1 MPVAAAPQAAMAIDL
16 PFDSRAFRSALG
28 HFATGVA
35 IVTASC
41 PGQPPVGM
49 TISSFNSVSLDPP
62 LVLFSVARTAHSLPD
77 LLAAPGYAIHVLASD
92 QVDLSSRFARAL
104 AAKWQDVE
112 HRPGLHDA
120 PLLDAALAHFECAA
134 HAQHDGGDHVILLAR
149 VLRFSMRPSGDPL
162 IFFGGRY
169 RALTAAE

>member
-1 MPVAAAPQAAMAIDL
+1 MLAAAAPPTDL
-16 PFDSRAFRSALG
+16 PFDSRAFRNALG

-77 LLAAPGYAIHVLASD
+77 LMAAPGYAVHVLGSE
-92 QVDLSSRFARAL
+92 QMDLSGRFARAL
-104 AAKWQDVE
+104 AGKWHDVE

-134 HAQHDGGDHVILLAR
+134 HAQHDGGDHVIFLAR
-149 VLRFSMRPSGDPL
+149 VLRFSMQPSGDPL
-162 IFFGGRY
+162 IFFRGRY
-169 RALTAAE
+169 RALAPAE